1 MFRFVRL
8 LACALLASAASAAE
22 LPDLTAASLLD
33 SERFWPYRVALTRAW
48 QPEGREAPLAAGTPG
63 VLIRVE
69 PRGIARVDFSADGKH
84 PVPIEATDLVE
95 SANRIRRGELPKQ
108 LPNFV
113 HAIRS
118 RLVDPGADTLKGLA
132 PERITGSPGFLCVF
146 ADPAAADFETLVAS
160 VAPLRERHG
169 VATLFFPQGSYADA
183 GVRERLRAL
192 EWKVPFVYD
201 FLSEPYTRTLVDE
214 GAAMP
219 AVLLQTDEGRLVY
232 LGGTDSDDVKAL
244 AAALDTEFGARSTAA
259 AEVGAAR

>member
-1 MFRFVRL
+1 MFRFARL
-8 LACALLASAASAAE
+8 LACALLASAAGAAE

-69 PRGIARVDFSADGKH
+69 PRGVARVDFSADGKH

-95 SANRIRRGELPKQ
+95 NANRIRRGELPKQ
-108 LPNFV
+108 FPNFV

-118 RLVDPGADTLKGLA
+118 RLVDPDADTLKGMV
-132 PERITGSPGFLCVF
+132 PEALTGRPGFLCVF
-146 ADPAAADFETLVAS
+146 ADPGAADFEALVAS
-160 VAPLRERHG
+160 LAPLRERHG
-169 VATLFFPQGSYADA
+169 VVSLFFPQGSHADA

-192 EWKVPFVYD
+192 EWKVPFLYD
-201 FLSEPYTRTLVDE
+201 FLSEPYTRTLIDE
-214 GAAMP
+214 GTPMP
-219 AVLLQTDEGRLVY
+219 ALLLQTDEGRLVY
-232 LGGTDSDDVKAL
+232 LGGAGAGDVKAL
-244 AAALDTEFGARSTAA
+244 GAALDTAFGARPTAA